1 MLLTIFK
8 LYQMDVKNAFL
19 NGPIKEEVY
28 VEQPMASRTIG
39 ISTMLISSPRCA
51 TGLNKHQ
58 EHGRMPERFFISN
71 DFKAG
76 KADPTLF
83 QRHVMVICL
92 YAKSLLT
99 KSLVRSLAG

>member
-1 MLLTIFK
+1 
-8 LYQMDVKNAFL
+8 MDVKNAFL

-58 EHGRMPERFFISN
+58 EHGRMP
-71 DFKAG
+71 
-76 KADPTLF
+76 
-83 QRHVMVICL
+83 
-92 YAKSLLT
+92 
-99 KSLVRSLAG
+99 